1 MSLKTIKTTLET
13 FLNTNVTTKVI
24 KWNNTASYTLNSVG
38 QTQPEI
44 DALNVFIEPRIIPI
58 TQDRELMSTSTPRK
72 FEVFFQIDIYTKRG
86 TGTGEIYTTIELLDD
101 VFVERIVTGVVVET
115 SKTLPSFEDGD
126 WIITPVRYLAYV
138 WG

>member
-86 TGTGEIYTTIELLDD
+86 TGTGEIYTTIELLDA
-101 VFVERIVTGVVVET
+101 VFVEEIVTGVVVET

>member
-38 QTQPEI
+38 QTPDEVNH
-44 DALNVFIEPRIIPI
+44 LVLFIEPRIIPI

-86 TGTGEIYTTIELLDD
+86 TGTGEIYTTIELLDA
-101 VFVERIVTGVVVET
+101 VFVEEIVTGVVVET